1 MFCNFDSFIIYLF
14 GVSCTRQQFTEDFQK
29 LNDCYK
35 KAIMVYCRIL
45 ILTNC
50 IIFCQGISCTWQ
62 QVIVTMYR
70 RLTLGTITAHVT
82 SGNCCVEKWLKTI
95 LVLIMAV
102 SGQTSSEWACII
114 YLFTFMCLQINS
126 QFLQLLT
133 VPLGKVSNQMGTKT
147 MNCCSFFIRSL
158 YRHLHSVTI
167 ELFAKK
173 KESLIFA

>member
-1 MFCNFDSFIIYLF
+1 
-14 GVSCTRQQFTEDFQK
+14 
-29 LNDCYK
+29 
-35 KAIMVYCRIL
+35 MVYCRIL

-62 QVIVTMYR
+62 QFIVTMYR

-147 MNCCSFFIRSL
+147 INCCSFFIRSL